1 MTCGS
6 GQIAGRVATMAT
18 NRIGFSGMSLA
29 AALLLLGAAPVAR
42 AAADD
47 SQERVARKACLSG
60 NYQKGVDILT
70 DLFLNT
76 RNPVHVYNQARCY
89 EQNDRCGDA
98 IPRFREY
105 LRKATEASPDERAEA
120 EKHIA
125 DCQALLRQG
134 STAATARE
142 SAHSDATSGP
152 AIQTPPPGDSARVAS
167 PAGALASPA
176 TTATPP
182 VTDSVASEPRAGRGL
197 RITGIAVGAVGI
209 ASIAAGVYFYTRAR
223 FYSDKVS
230 EQVPPNPSDQ
240 SSGKNAESAQW
251 VCYGIGGAA
260 LATGVLLYVLGWPGG
275 ESHRQ
280 VAPVAPLLGPGL
292 AGLSA
297 QGAF

>member
-1 MTCGS
+1 
-6 GQIAGRVATMAT
+6 MAT
-18 NRIGFSGMSLA
+18 NRVGFPGMSVA
-29 AALLLLGAAPVAR
+29 AALLLLGAAPVVR

-47 SQERVARKACLSG
+47 PQERVARKACLSG

-70 DLFLNT
+70 DLFLST
-76 RNPVHVYNQARCY
+76 RNPVYIYNQARCY

-105 LRKATEASPDERAEA
+105 LRKAAEASPDELAEA
-120 EKHIA
+120 EKHIT

-134 STAATARE
+134 STAAAARE
-142 SAHSDATSGP
+142 SAHSGATSGA
-152 AIQTPPPGDSARVAS
+152 AIQTPPPGSSARVAS
-167 PAGALASPA
+167 PPGALASASTPA
-176 TTATPP
+176 TPLA
-182 VTDSVASEPRAGRGL
+182 TDSVASAPRTGRGL
-197 RITGIAVGAVGI
+197 RITGIAVGAAGI

-230 EQVPPNPSDQ
+230 KQVPPNPSDQ
-240 SSGKNAESAQW
+240 SSGKNAEAMQW
-251 VCYGIGGAA
+251 VCYSIGGAA

-280 VAPVAPLLGPGL
+280 VVPVAPLVGPGL